1 MFKRAVFIVAASLLL
16 TGCLLSPGK
25 FSSTLKLM
33 KDGEFAYSYQ
43 GEIQLLTLSKL
54 AEMGDKADDAFEAG
68 DCYDD
73 NFDIRPCTSAE
84 VAEQK
89 AEWDANAEQRIAK
102 KKREA
107 QQMKAFMGGIDP
119 TSPEAAQEFAEQLS
133 RQKGWNSVRHVGD
146 GMFVVDFAISGRL
159 DHDFTFPMIE
169 GMPVGTAFVTA
180 ILRKDGKVR
189 LDAPGFAAQGAGN
202 PMQGMMGGLMGMAQA
217 KSEDGKGDKLPP
229 MAMPEGTFTI
239 ITDGEILANNTDEGP
254 VKLVTGGRAL
264 SWEITP
270 RTETSPTALI
280 DITP

>member
-1 MFKRAVFIVAASLLL
+1 MLKRVTLVLAASLLL

-43 GEIQLLTLSKL
+43 GEIQMLALSKL
-54 AEMGDKADDAFEAG
+54 AEMGDKGDAFKAG

-73 NFDIRPCTSAE
+73 NFDTRPCTSAE

-89 AEWDANAEQRIAK
+89 AEWDANAEQRGAK

-146 GMFVVDFAISGRL
+146 GLFVVDFAISGRL
-159 DHDFTFPMIE
+159 DHDFSFPVIE
-169 GMPVGTAFVTA
+169 GMPAGTAFVTA

-202 PMQGMMGGLMGMAQA
+202 PMQGMMGGLMGLAA
-217 KSEDGKGDKLPP
+217 KSDDDKGEKVPQI
-229 MAMPEGTFTI
+229 AMPEGTFTI
-239 ITDGEILANNTDEGP
+239 ITDGYILANNTDEGP

-264 SWEITP
+264 NWEITP
-270 RTETSPTALI
+270 RAEAAPTALI
-280 DITP
+280 NIAP